1 MDQPEQPTVVALP
14 DDAFTRLLC
23 VVAHPDDVE
32 YGTAAAVAE
41 WTSRGV
47 EVAYLLLTRGEA
59 GIDTLAPAESAVLR
73 EREQVTGSHE
83 VGVTDL
89 TFLDHPDGV
98 LEYGVPLRRDIAR
111 AIRRFR
117 PDAVLTGS
125 WEIETFVGLNQADHR
140 AAGLATADAVRDA
153 ANRWIFHD
161 QVEEGLE
168 PHQARWLLIAGDP
181 RPTHGVAV
189 SEASLARGVASLE
202 AHAEYLRAIPGHP
215 APAEMIP
222 WIAGMQG
229 AALGVP
235 HAVLFRARDLTA
247 RPPLPGLDEDD

>member
-1 MDQPEQPTVVALP
+1 MDQPEQPTVEALP
-14 DDAFTRLLC
+14 TDAFTRVLC

-41 WTSRGV
+41 WTSRGI

-59 GIDTLAPAESAVLR
+59 GIDTLEPGESAVLR
-73 EREQVTGSHE
+73 EREQVAGSHE
-83 VGVTDL
+83 VGVTDI
-89 TFLDHPDGV
+89 TFLDHTDGV
-98 LEYGVPLRRDIAR
+98 LEYGVGLRRDIAR
-111 AIRRFR
+111 EIRRFR

-153 ANRWIFHD
+153 ANRWIFHE
-161 QVEEGLE
+161 QVEEGLQ
-168 PHQARWLLIAGDP
+168 PHQATWLLVTGDP
-181 RPTHGVAV
+181 RPTHGIAV
-189 SEASLARGVASLE
+189 SEDSLARGVASLE

-215 APAEMIP
+215 PAAEMIR
-222 WIAGMQG
+222 WIAAMQG
-229 AALGVP
+229 EALGVP

-247 RPPLPGLDEDD
+247 RPAMPGSTGPA